1 MSLQEVNY
9 LKVQNSYIFL
19 NSPYKKKDSPQR
31 NQDNVIVL
39 DVGRH
44 VFSFVNTCFPEAC
57 KVAADDDT
65 YFYRNEY
72 SCNILDNGVPYKVT
86 FVVNQVSNAEYLDL
100 TVEGNTKNGV
110 IHCLEKVHSQL
121 FSTDIETEFIAII
134 TYDAVSEYYCN
145 KILPKLN
152 KLERNLR
159 KLLFSTYI
167 VNYGTEYYR
176 ATISDDM
183 QTRIK
188 GRIQAKGNEQKKEI
202 KRLQEFFY
210 SLELADIQKLLFT
223 PQWTDVESRSQQEFL
238 ANHSDLSEL
247 SNEQLRNAFSQFTP
261 KSDWERF
268 FSEKIPISDIEST
281 IDEIRQY
288 RNKAAHFKFY
298 SKFEYEESKRLINQL
313 NNAVI
318 RAIRITEEK
327 DFAAT
332 NLKAMQKAL
341 EGLSNTM
348 CEFRERLLKTVSDG
362 FISIIETSVLS
373 ISKTMDEMKKTILG
387 GFEPEDLSEFDEDE
401 NFEHD
406 ENQEQ

>member
-1 MSLQEVNY
+1 MSLQEVKY

-19 NSPYKKKDSPQR
+19 NSPYKKKDNPHT
-31 NQDNVIVL
+31 NQGNVIVL

-44 VFSFVNTCFPEAC
+44 VSSFIKTCFPSVC

-65 YFYRNEY
+65 YFYRTEY
-72 SCNILDNGVPYKVT
+72 SCIISDDDVSFNVT
-86 FVVNQVSNAEYLDL
+86 FVLNQVSNAEYLDL
-100 TVEGNTKNGV
+100 TVEGKTETGV
-110 IHCLEKVHSQL
+110 IRCLENVHNQL
-121 FSTDIETEFIAII
+121 FSTDIEKEFIAIV

-188 GRIQAKGNEQKKEI
+188 GRIQAKGSEQKKEI

-223 PQWTDVESRSQQEFL
+223 PQWTDVESHLQQEFL
-238 ANHSDLSEL
+238 ANHSDLSKL
-247 SNEQLRNAFSQFTP
+247 SDEQLRKAFNQFTP
-261 KSDWERF
+261 QSDWDRF

-298 SKFEYEESKRLINQL
+298 SKSEYEKSKRLIKTL

-332 NLKAMQKAL
+332 NMKAMVKAL
-341 EGLSNTM
+341 EGLSKTM
-348 CEFRERLLKTVSDG
+348 RELRESLLKTVSDS
-362 FISIIETSVLS
+362 IASIIETSMLS
-373 ISKTMDEMKKTILG
+373 ISKTMDEMAKTTLS
-387 GFEPEDLSEFDEDE
+387 GFVSEDFTEFDEDYE
-401 NFEHD
+401 LTED
-406 ENQEQ
+406 QEL

>member
-1 MSLQEVNY
+1 M
-9 LKVQNSYIFL
+9 KAQNSYIFL
-19 NSPYKKKDSPQR
+19 NSPYKKKESPHK
-31 NQDNVIVL
+31 NQENVIVL
-39 DVGRH
+39 DVGHH
-44 VFSFVNTCFPEAC
+44 VMSFVKTCFPDVC
-57 KVAADDDT
+57 KVSADDDT

-72 SCNILDNGVPYKVT
+72 SCIISDNGVPYEIT
-86 FVVNQVSNAEYLDL
+86 FVLNQVSNAEYLDL
-100 TVEGNTKNGV
+100 TVKGKTKTGV
-110 IHCLEKVHSQL
+110 IHCLENVHSQL
-121 FSTDIETEFIAII
+121 FSTDIEKEFIAII

-145 KILPKLN
+145 KILPRLN
-152 KLERNLR
+152 KLEQNLR

-247 SNEQLRNAFSQFTP
+247 SDEQLRNAFNQFTP

-298 SKFEYEESKRLINQL
+298 SKSEYEESKRLINQL

-332 NLKAMQKAL
+332 NMKAMQKAL
-341 EGLSNTM
+341 EGLSKTM
-348 CEFRERLLKTVSDG
+348 REFQERLQKMVSES
-362 FISIIETSVLS
+362 ITSIIETSMLT
-373 ISKTMDEMKKTILG
+373 ISKTMDEMKNTILG
-387 GFEPEDLSEFDEDE
+387 GFESEDLSEFDDDYEHTED
-401 NFEHD
+401 
-406 ENQEQ
+406 QEQ

>member
-1 MSLQEVNY
+1 M
-9 LKVQNSYIFL
+9 KVQNSYIFL
-19 NSPYKKKDSPQR
+19 NNPYKKKDNPHR

-39 DVGRH
+39 DVGHH
-44 VFSFVNTCFPEAC
+44 VFSFVKTCFPEVC

-72 SCNILDNGVPYKVT
+72 SCIISDSNVPCKVT
-86 FVVNQVSNAEYLDL
+86 FVINQVSNAEYLDL
-100 TVEGNTKNGV
+100 TIEGKTEAGV
-110 IHCLEKVHSQL
+110 IRCLENVHNQL
-121 FSTDIETEFIAII
+121 FSTDIEKEFIAIV

-183 QTRIK
+183 QARIK

-210 SLELADIQKLLFT
+210 SLELVDVQKLLFT
-223 PQWTDVESRSQQEFL
+223 PQWTDVESHSQQQFL

-247 SNEQLRNAFSQFTP
+247 SDEQLRKAFNQFTP
-261 KSDWERF
+261 KSDWDRF
-268 FSEKIPISDIEST
+268 FSEKIPISDIESA
-281 IDEIRQY
+281 IEEIRQY

-298 SKFEYEESKRLINQL
+298 SKSEYEESKSLIKTL

-318 RAIRITEEK
+318 RAIRITEEE
-327 DFAAT
+327 DFATT
-332 NLKAMQKAL
+332 NTKAMQKAL
-341 EGLSNTM
+341 EGLSKTM
-348 CEFRERLLKTVSDG
+348 REFRGSLLKTVSDS
-362 FISIIETSVLS
+362 FTSIIETSVLS
-373 ISKTMDEMKKTILG
+373 ISKTMDEIKKTILS
-387 GFEPEDLSEFDEDE
+387 GFESKDLTEFDEDE